1 MALASRKL
9 IFSGVFIAGSLIYLF
24 CLAYLQPSFSDVQ
37 YRTIETTKVNGVDYI
52 AKYSVFTSESKKLDE
67 PPFIINSGYSLF
79 EVSMKMHARA
89 IHPRIY
95 EIKVDD
101 CLLGIDINAEE
112 QEIVSRSCLYPF
124 PHHIDFSRS
133 FHEGEN
139 SVVMIARNNGG
150 RGSVYINTSYKDP
163 IVFGLHTC
171 YFLFLCLIAYLII
184 SKVRKKEI
192 RILYSI
198 VFGGIFLRFIYLIT
212 TPFLVREYD
221 TSGHLQYI
229 RYLHQHWFWIPSANA
244 GWEYSQPP
252 LYYWLASL
260 FSLPAKIFG
269 TDMAIITSLRI
280 FSFILSI
287 LVLFISVWLAQMLFK
302 ERNSLWKKCIFVSVF
317 AVLPGIVF
325 LATRVSNDTMFLF
338 VGMLFFAFLLR
349 WWKEGKQKDLYTCFV
364 LLGLCLLTKNNSIA
378 LIPVVFVTILLK
390 KKITWKQ
397 VLKYF
402 VICAVIISLMVG
414 WLYAK
419 RIVTQGEFKI
429 VGNVDMVT
437 HKLKVDIKPS
447 NFITYKLTEVLKKPY
462 HYSFNDETRRMI
474 YWEVLLKSTFTGEW
488 NMGERVH
495 SIMRVI
501 HTVNSVL
508 LLVVVLA
515 LAQGFIVSPRKNA
528 PLWALLIFLI
538 LAQIGIVAK
547 EGFNGLQKFRYVTL
561 ITIPVTYYFVAGL
574 SMLDPRIRRLLLW
587 LFWFFVLLCIIFTFV
602 VIASNRR

>member
-1 MALASRKL
+1 
-9 IFSGVFIAGSLIYLF
+9 
-24 CLAYLQPSFSDVQ
+24 
-37 YRTIETTKVNGVDYI
+37 
-52 AKYSVFTSESKKLDE
+52 
-67 PPFIINSGYSLF
+67 
-79 EVSMKMHARA
+79 
-89 IHPRIY
+89 
-95 EIKVDD
+95 
-101 CLLGIDINAEE
+101 
-112 QEIVSRSCLYPF
+112 
-124 PHHIDFSRS
+124 
-133 FHEGEN
+133 
-139 SVVMIARNNGG
+139 
-150 RGSVYINTSYKDP
+150 
-163 IVFGLHTC
+163 
-171 YFLFLCLIAYLII
+171 
-184 SKVRKKEI
+184 
-192 RILYSI
+192 
-198 VFGGIFLRFIYLIT
+198 
-212 TPFLVREYD
+212 
-221 TSGHLQYI
+221 
-229 RYLHQHWFWIPSANA
+229 
-244 GWEYSQPP
+244 
-252 LYYWLASL
+252 
-260 FSLPAKIFG
+260 
-269 TDMAIITSLRI
+269 
-280 FSFILSI
+280 
-287 LVLFISVWLAQMLFK
+287 
-302 ERNSLWKKCIFVSVF
+302 
-317 AVLPGIVF
+317 
-325 LATRVSNDTMFLF
+325 MFLF

>member
-1 MALASRKL
+1 
-9 IFSGVFIAGSLIYLF
+9 F
-24 CLAYLQPSFSDVQ
+24 
-37 YRTIETTKVNGVDYI
+37 KVN
-52 AKYSVFTSESKKLDE
+52 
-67 PPFIINSGYSLF
+67 
-79 EVSMKMHARA
+79 
-89 IHPRIY
+89 
-95 EIKVDD
+95 D
-101 CLLGIDINAEE
+101 CLLGIDVNAEE
-112 QEIVSRSCLYPF
+112 QKIGGESCINPF
-124 PHHIDFSRS
+124 QHHIKFPRN

-139 SVVMIARNNGG
+139 FVVIVARNSG
-150 RGSVYINTSYKDP
+150 RGNVFRHGYYDAYINASYKDP

-171 YFLFLCLIAYLII
+171 YLLFLCFIAYLIL
-184 SKVRKKEI
+184 SKVRKRET

-198 VFGGIFLRFIYLIT
+198 VFGGTILRYIYLIT

-221 TSGHLQYI
+221 TFGHFQYI
-229 RYLHQHWFWIPSANA
+229 RYLYQHWFWIPNADA
-244 GWEYSQPP
+244 GWQYSQPP

-260 FSLPAKIFG
+260 FSLPAKMFG
-269 TDMAIITSLRI
+269 TDMTVIASLRI

-287 LVLFISVWLAQMLFK
+287 LVLLISVWIAQMLFK
-302 ERNSLWKKCIFVSVF
+302 ERNNLWKKCVFVSVF

-325 LATRVSNDTMFLF
+325 LTTRVSNDPMFLF
-338 VGMLFFAFLLR
+338 IGMLFFAFLLR

-390 KKITWKQ
+390 KKIARTL

-414 WLYAK
+414 WLYAI

-437 HKLKVDIKPS
+437 TKLKVDIEPS
-447 NFITYKLTEVLKKPY
+447 NFTTYKLTEVLKNPY
-462 HYSFNDETRRMI
+462 HYSWNDKTRRMI
-474 YWEVLLKSTFTGEW
+474 YWEVLLKSVFTGEW

-495 SIMRVI
+495 SAVRVI
-501 HTVNSVL
+501 HTINFVL

-515 LAQGFIVSPRKNA
+515 LAENIIFSTRKNV

-547 EGFNGLQKFRYVTL
+547 EEFNGLQKFRYVTL
-561 ITIPVTYYFVAGL
+561 ITIPVTYYFIAGL
-574 SMLDPRIRRLLLW
+574 NMLDPRIRRLLLW
-587 LFWFFVLLCIIFTFV
+587 LFWFFVVLCIVFTFV
-602 VIASNRR
+602 VISSNKR